1 MRLMTLCLVAYGF
14 ARYRLYLSLEY
25 KNMVKPNQ
33 LGKLIKTQPTVDL
46 LTHLIDQCAMLMRLK
61 ETVLYKKNEYTQ
73 NYFI

>member
-33 LGKLIKTQPTVDL
+33 LGKLIKNPTY
-46 LTHLIDQCAMLMRLK
+46 RG
-61 ETVLYKKNEYTQ
+61 
-73 NYFI
+73 FINPFD